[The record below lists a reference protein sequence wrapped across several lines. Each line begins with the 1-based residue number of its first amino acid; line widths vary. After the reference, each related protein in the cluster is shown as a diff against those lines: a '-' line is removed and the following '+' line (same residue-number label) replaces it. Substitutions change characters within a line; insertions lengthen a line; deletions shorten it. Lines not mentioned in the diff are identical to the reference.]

1 MAKNKKTLSNWLNNR
16 HILIIQNEEDFSH
29 KATYNFTYARIV
41 LFTMMGLT
49 VVFVLSLYLLNT
61 VLAQWFDPRHAE
73 NETRK
78 DLVTMSLSLD
88 SLASELES
96 RDLFIQS
103 IRKALEGETA
113 VDDPATQE
121 NLSGNVQLTNSATSS
136 EIDSVF
142 KLQFETGSGDFLT
155 SKKINN
161 LRLMETYLFSPISG
175 SISQA
180 FDPKNEHYGIDIVAK
195 KDEPV
200 KCIADGTVIFASWTQ
215 DAGNV
220 ITVQHKENLISVYK
234 HNSALTKEVGNFI
247 RAGEILAII
256 GNTGELTNG
265 PHLHFE
271 LWYNGSAVNP
281 NDFVVF

>member
-16 HILIIQNEEDFSH
+16 HILIVQNEEDFSH
-29 KATYNFTYARIV
+29 KATYNFTYARLVFFGLLALVIV
-41 LFTMMGLT
+41 FI
-49 VVFVLSLYLLNT
+49 LSFYLVNT
-61 VLAQWFDPRHAE
+61 VLAQWFDPTHAE
-73 NETRK
+73 RETRK
-78 DLVTMSLSLD
+78 ELVTMSLSLD
-88 SLASELES
+88 SLAFELEN

-103 IRKALEGETA
+103 IKRVLEGDQEGEEQA
-113 VDDPATQE
+113 PSDDNA
-121 NLSGNVQLTNSATSS
+121 GNVQLSQSRNSQ
-136 EIDSVF
+136 EIDSLF
-142 KLQFETGSGDFLT
+142 KSEFETRGDYLLGQNL
-155 SKKINN
+155 NN
-161 LRLMETYLFSPISG
+161 MELRQTYLFSPLNG
-175 SISQA
+175 YVSQR
-180 FDPKNEHYGIDIVAK
+180 FDPKNEHFGIDVVSK

-220 ITVQHKENLISVYK
+220 IAVQHKENLISLYK

-281 NDFVVF
+281 EDFILF

>member
-1 MAKNKKTLSNWLNNR
+1 VAKTKKTLSNWLNNR

-41 LFTMMGLT
+41 FFTMIGLT
-49 VVFVLSLYLLNT
+49 VIFLLSFYLVNT
-61 VLAQWFDPRHAE
+61 ILAQWFDPRHAE
-73 NETRK
+73 SETRK

-88 SLASELES
+88 SLATELEN

-103 IRKALEGETA
+103 IRMAFEGETA
-113 VDDPATQE
+113 QDDPAATE
-121 NLSGNVQLTNSATSS
+121 NNKDNVQLTSSPNSD
-136 EIDSVF
+136 EIDSTF
-142 KLQFETGSGDFLT
+142 KLQFETGGGDFLT
-155 SKKINN
+155 SSGINN
-161 LRLMETYLFSPISG
+161 LRLRETYLFSPISG

-180 FDPKNEHYGIDIVAK
+180 FDPKNEHYGIDVVAK

-281 NDFVVF
+281 NDFIVF

>member
-41 LFTMMGLT
+41 FFAFLGLG
-49 VVFVLSLYLLNT
+49 VIFLLSFYLVNT
-61 VLAQWFDPRHAE
+61 ILAQWFDPSYAE
-73 NETRK
+73 RETRK
-78 DLVTMSLSLD
+78 DLVAMSLSLD
-88 SLASELES
+88 SLASELEN

-103 IRKALEGETA
+103 IRKALEGEAADNEQITSEQA
-113 VDDPATQE
+113 AA
-121 NLSGNVQLTNSATSS
+121 GVQLTTSPNSNQ
-136 EIDSVF
+136 IDSLF
-142 KLQFETGSGDFLT
+142 KSQFETGGDFLLNQT
-155 SKKINN
+155 LNN
-161 LRLMETYLFSPISG
+161 LELRQTYLFSPISG
-175 SISQA
+175 YVSQA
-180 FDPKNEHYGIDIVAK
+180 FDPKNEHFGIDIVSK

-200 KCIADGTVIFASWTQ
+200 KCIADGTVIFSSWTQ

-220 ITVQHKENLISVYK
+220 IAVQHKENLISVYK

-247 RAGEILAII
+247 TAGEILAII

-281 NDFVVF
+281 EDFIVF

>member
-29 KATYNFTYARIV
+29 KATYNFTYARLV
-41 LFTMMGLT
+41 FFGLLGLII
-49 VVFVLSLYLLNT
+49 VFVLSFYLVNT
-61 VLAQWFDPRHAE
+61 VLAQWFDPTHAE
-73 NETRK
+73 RETRK

-88 SLASELES
+88 SLATELEN

-103 IRKALEGETA
+103 LKRVMQGDEDDQEQAP
-113 VDDPATQE
+113 VDE
-121 NLSGNVQLTNSATSS
+121 SGGNVALSQDPNSQ
-136 EIDSVF
+136 EIDSLF
-142 KLQFETGSGDFLT
+142 KSEFETRGDVLLGQDL
-155 SKKINN
+155 NN
-161 LRLMETYLFSPISG
+161 MTLRQTYLFSPLSG
-175 SISQA
+175 YVSQR
-180 FDPKNEHYGIDIVAK
+180 FDPMNEHFGIDVVSK

-220 ITVQHKENLISVYK
+220 IAVQHKENLISVYK

-271 LWYNGSAVNP
+271 LWYNGTAVNP
-281 NDFVVF
+281 EDFILF

>member
-41 LFTMMGLT
+41 LFTMIGLT
-49 VVFVLSLYLLNT
+49 LIFLLSFYLVNT
-61 VLAQWFDPRHAE
+61 ILAQWFDPRHAE
-73 NETRK
+73 SETRK

-88 SLASELES
+88 SLASELEN

-103 IRKALEGETA
+103 IRKALEGETGS
-113 VDDPATQE
+113 DDQATQD
-121 NLSGNVQLTNSATSS
+121 NQSGNIQLTTSQS
-136 EIDSVF
+136 SNEIDSTF

-155 SKKINN
+155 NQKLNN
-161 LRLMETYLFSPISG
+161 LLLRETYLFSPISG

-195 KDEPV
+195 KDEPI

-220 ITVQHKENLISVYK
+220 IAVQHKENLISVYK
-234 HNSALTKEVGNFI
+234 HNSALTKEVGNLI
-247 RAGEILAII
+247 TAGEILAII

-271 LWYNGSAVNP
+271 LWYNGNPVNP
-281 NDFVVF
+281 NDFIVF

>member
-1 MAKNKKTLSNWLNNR
+1 MS
-16 HILIIQNEEDFSH
+16 F
-29 KATYNFTYARIV
+29 
-41 LFTMMGLT
+41 
-49 VVFVLSLYLLNT
+49 YLVNT
-61 VLAQWFDPRHAE
+61 VLAQWFDPTHAE
-73 NETRK
+73 RETRK

-88 SLASELES
+88 SLATELEN

-103 IRKALEGETA
+103 IKRVLEGDEGAGEEELAETEA
-113 VDDPATQE
+113 GQVELSRDP
-121 NLSGNVQLTNSATSS
+121 NSQ
-136 EIDSVF
+136 EIDSLF
-142 KLQFETGSGDFLT
+142 KSEFETGGDFLLGR
-155 SKKINN
+155 NFDN
-161 LRLMETYLFSPISG
+161 MELRQTYLFSPISG
-175 SISQA
+175 YVSQP
-180 FDPKNEHYGIDIVAK
+180 FDPKNEHFGIDVVSK

-220 ITVQHKENLISVYK
+220 IAVQHKENLISVYK

-247 RAGEILAII
+247 SAGEILAII

-281 NDFVVF
+281 EDFIVF